1 MGDMKRLFASAVFL
15 SVVFTTDF
23 PLVGTTTAFAANPV
37 WDSNYVY
44 NKKVY
49 DATSTGGLKKGIRL
63 NKARVHKRSRKSKGS
78 MRFALIPNI
87 CIRNPTS
94 TYGAGD
100 DCDRGI
106 RRSQLRSH
114 ASYKRNKNLEFLF
127 SLKKPYRKS
136 KGLTKITNSLDKY
149 FVTIYEIK
157 PKGGAVPTVPVI
169 YFALDPVTN
178 KILLRQSLANH
189 GLDGVKNKD
198 INTVVG
204 KLKRGWNDFKVK
216 TKLSTSKKGYVK
228 VYQNNK
234 LIYSYKGKTTY
245 PHKNDTRIW
254 IGAYACCGF
263 GDLLHKKE
271 PTHLFFYDMVKVK
284 VLK

>member
-1 MGDMKRLFASAVFL
+1 MKRLIASAVLL
-15 SVVFTTDF
+15 SVVFSTDLPF
-23 PLVGTTTAFAANPV
+23 VGTTAAFADNPV

-63 NKARVHKRSRKSKGS
+63 NKVRVHKRSRKSKGS
-78 MRFALIPNI
+78 MRFALIPNK
-87 CIRNPTS
+87 CIRNPTKD
-94 TYGAGD
+94 GLDD

-114 ASYKRNKNLEFLF
+114 ASYKKNKNLEFRF
-127 SLKKPYRKS
+127 SVKKPYRKS

-149 FVTIYEIK
+149 FMTIYEIK
-157 PKGGAVPTVPVI
+157 PKDAVPVI
-169 YFALDPVTN
+169 YFVLDPVTN

-189 GLDGVKNKD
+189 GLDGVEPND

-204 KLKRGWNDFKVK
+204 KLKRGWNDFKIK
-216 TKLSTSKKGYVK
+216 TKLSTSKRGYVK

-245 PHKNDTRIW
+245 PYKNDTRIW
-254 IGAYACCGF
+254 IGAYVCCGF

-271 PTHLFFYDMVKVK
+271 PTHLFFYDMVKVR